1 MEVTIYYAVTGT
13 HAGEY
18 IASCPRD
25 KCSYLGEF
33 SYVLGL
39 VLDLVVLTS
48 DSANGASLHPSW
60 TIR

>member
-1 MEVTIYYAVTGT
+1 MNISPVALGTSAVIWVSSVTF
-13 HAGEY
+13 
-18 IASCPRD
+18 PP
-25 KCSYLGEF
+25 
-33 SYVLGL
+33 VLGL